1 MKKVNNIL
9 KYLILI
15 SSLIAID
22 ACTKLDEK
30 VYSRYVAENYY
41 NSKSEVLSAVLRP
54 YTHANAWATPGQ
66 NGWWR
71 VSELSADQLA
81 WPIKGKD
88 GQDGGNWIRD
98 HNHQWTNDDDAV
110 WGPWSLMWWGLGLCN
125 QPIENL
131 EKRSLDQMGIT
142 QEEKDAYVAELKLFR
157 DFTLLKIM
165 DLWGNVPIA
174 TQVGELNIPTKSRAD
189 VFNFLEK
196 DINDNIDKIPVLS
209 PAMVGRMNKAGA
221 YAMLVE
227 LYLNAEKWTGT
238 ARWDDCIAACDKIIS
253 GQAGGQSGPIAL
265 DENITS
271 TYSPRNSALS
281 REIILS
287 ITYDPPKG
295 SSAPQWPSDFYHF
308 KQRFINGSTRT
319 GNNGVIVIPGV
330 YDGFYKNNDLR
341 KKEWFLIGPQYMYGT
356 IDPVTGIGT
365 PVTGDDSREY
375 RGQPLVFVDNVR
387 KNLSLQ
393 PGQDP
398 NTLPSDMTQGEE
410 NSGVRFN
417 KYKLGVSTDADN
429 YQAVDWSLY
438 RLTWVY
444 FAKAE
449 SLMRKAG
456 GAATQEAVDLVN
468 ASKKRAFSAADW
480 PAEAYTPST
489 LTMDELLKERGREF
503 IFEGFRR
510 QDLIRFDK
518 FINTTWWDH
527 EPTNDKN
534 KEMLPI
540 PNRQVTLNPALIQNP
555 GY

>member
-1 MKKVNNIL
+1 MKKFVQYTVL
-9 KYLILI
+9 AG
-15 SSLIAID
+15 SLSIAS

-30 VYSRYVAENYY
+30 IYSRYVAENYY
-41 NSKSEVLSAVLRP
+41 NSKSEVISAVLRP
-54 YTHANAWATPGQ
+54 YTHANAWTTPGQ

-81 WPIKGKD
+81 WPVKGKD
-88 GQDGGNWIRD
+88 GQDGGKWIRD
-98 HNHQWTNDDDAV
+98 HYHQWTNDDDAV
-110 WGPWSLMWWGLGLCN
+110 WEPWRLMWWGLGLCN

-131 EKRSLDQMGIT
+131 EKRSLAQMGIT
-142 QEEKDAYVAELKLFR
+142 QAEKDAYVGELKLFR

-174 TQVGELNIPTKSRAD
+174 TQVGEENIPTKSRKE
-189 VFNFLEK
+189 VFEFLEQ
-196 DINDNIDKIPVLS
+196 DIKANIDKVPNLS
-209 PAMVGRMNKAGA
+209 SSMIGRMSKAGA

-238 ARWDDCIAACDKIIS
+238 ARWDECIAACDKLIQ
-253 GQAGGQSGPIAL
+253 GQAGSQNGTMAL
-265 DENITS
+265 DPDIVT
-271 TYSPRNSALS
+271 TYSPRNSTKS
-281 REIILS
+281 NEIILS

-295 SSAPQWPSDFYHF
+295 ASAPQWPGDFYHF

-330 YDGFYKNNDLR
+330 YNGFYKDNDKR

-356 IDPVTGIGT
+356 IDPVTGVGT

-375 RGQPLVFVDNVR
+375 RGLPLVFVDNVR
-387 KNLSLQ
+387 KNRSLQ

-417 KYKLGVSTDADN
+417 KYKLGVTTDAAN
-429 YQAVDWSLY
+429 YQAVDWALY

-449 SLMRKAG
+449 ALMRKNNG
-456 GAATQEAVDLVN
+456 VATQEAVDLIN
-468 ASKKRAFSAADW
+468 ASRKRAFSAADW
-480 PAEAYTPST
+480 PAEAYTTAT

-518 FINTTWWDH
+518 FVNTSWWDH
-527 EPTNDKN
+527 VPTNDKN
-534 KEMLPI
+534 KELLPV
-540 PNRQVTLNPALIQNP
+540 PNRQITLNPNLKQNP